1 MSKHD
6 RFNAFLIHNSIHQ
19 VMNKLSILNSRI
31 CFLGILIF
39 SMLQAIFATSLYAA
53 PAPTDIRTTEAAYA
67 NSLLDSI
74 LAARRHP
81 AHEEGPTHEGDI
93 KLLIN
98 LEIVGWE
105 ETFKR
110 LSQGRDHSAFI
121 SVLSTP
127 FWIDSVNNER
137 TKKLMRLLAD
147 KEFSKRAAVPQ
158 IVAKLDVLNGNQ
170 LLEPY
175 LKDTDVNVR
184 TTCVTA
190 MKPALATNSIIDKM
204 IENLEVNVHS
214 VDTDPASQLRIQSV
228 YFLERAS
235 GHVVEN
241 KFTPSELSAAWRNW
255 WNDNKERGLEVII
268 KAELTRCAQL
278 LTNPNEELR
287 ERAGMPLICHSA
299 QTYYGFHNKGTWW
312 GVHDGEKSKECWL
325 KWLKLRYDVRE
336 HIKTTRIE
344 DEFNIKHPEISL
356 SVLRATIAMHVSDL
370 DSTESSVRSLARYNI
385 CSLLDDLCP
394 FRMCQSDRED
404 DWLNAG
410 IKLWW
415 EARMKALE

>member
-1 MSKHD
+1 MSKHY
-6 RFNAFLIHNSIHQ
+6 RFNAFSFHHSIPQ
-19 VMNKLSILNSRI
+19 VMNKLKILNSRI

-39 SMLQAIFATSLYAA
+39 SILQAIFYTSSYAA
-53 PAPTDIRTTEAAYA
+53 PAPTDVRVAEAAYA

-81 AHEEGPTHEGDI
+81 LHEEGPSHEGNI

-98 LEIVGWE
+98 LGIVGWE

-121 SVLSTP
+121 SVLSAP
-127 FWIDSVNNER
+127 FWMDSVNNER

-147 KEFSKRAAVPQ
+147 KEFSKRAVVPH
-158 IVAKLDVLNGNQ
+158 IVAQLDVLNGNQ

-175 LKDTDVNVR
+175 LKDTAVNVR
-184 TTCVTA
+184 ASCVTA
-190 MKPALATNSIIDKM
+190 MKPVLATNSIIDRM
-204 IENLEVNVHS
+204 IENLEVNVTS
-214 VDTDPASQLRIQSV
+214 ADTDAARDLRFQTV
-228 YFLERAS
+228 VFLERAT

-241 KFTPSELSAAWRNW
+241 EMPPKELSAYWRDW
-255 WNDNKERGLEVII
+255 WNSNKAKGLEVII
-268 KAELTRCAQL
+268 KNELTRCAHL
-278 LTNPNEELR
+278 LTSQSGELR
-287 ERAGMPLICHSA
+287 ARAERPLLCHSA
-299 QTYYGFHNKGTWW
+299 QTYGSNNKGAWSC
-312 GVHDGEKSKECWL
+312 VHDGEKSKDCWL

-336 HIKTTRIE
+336 HIKLTRIE
-344 DEFNIKHPEISL
+344 GEFKIKHPEIPL

-370 DSTESSVRSLARYNI
+370 DSKESSVRSLARYSI

-394 FRMCQSDRED
+394 FHISQSDPED